1 MENKQYRCVNG
12 AFHDY
17 ECCDTCWN
25 THPDP
30 DHRFGKMSSDEVLR
44 VKRREWES
52 EVRSE
57 GLEAGFT
64 DSQLKFLSDHFVA
77 PYNFEEEDG
86 KNNS

>member
-1 MENKQYRCVNG
+1 
-12 AFHDY
+12 
-17 ECCDTCWN
+17 
-25 THPDP
+25 
-30 DHRFGKMSSDEVLR
+30 MSSDEVLR